1 MRLAVPSTPGLVI
14 SAPLRKV
21 RRMSPD
27 AAPRRTPLNVVLI
40 GFMGCG
46 KTTLGA
52 RLAQMLGLSFVDMDD
67 LIVKKAGCSIP
78 EIFARDGE
86 AGFRRIETA
95 VLDELLTR
103 QQLIVSTGGG
113 VVTVPDNIPKLR
125 ALGYVIWLD
134 LPERA
139 IWQRVSR
146 NRSRPLLRTPNPR
159 QTVHD
164 LLETRRPLYEAACD
178 LVADTGDLTPDEAAY
193 GIAETVRMHFTEMA
207 RAAHQ
212 PAA

>member
-1 MRLAVPSTPGLVI
+1 MSTE
-14 SAPLRKV
+14 
-21 RRMSPD
+21 

-52 RLAQMLGLSFVDMDD
+52 RLAQMLGLTFVDMDD

-86 AGFRRIETA
+86 AAFRRLESA
-95 VLDELLTR
+95 VLEELLTR
-103 QQLIVSTGGG
+103 QHMVVSTGGG

-134 LPERA
+134 LPESA
-139 IWQRVSR
+139 LWHRVSR

-164 LLETRRPLYEAACD
+164 LLEKRRPLYAAACD
-178 LVADTGDLTPDEAAY
+178 FEADSGDLTPDEAAY
-193 GIAETVRMHFTEMA
+193 GIAESVRMHFA
-207 RAAHQ
+207 QQAAQGAVQ

>member
-1 MRLAVPSTPGLVI
+1 MT
-14 SAPLRKV
+14 
-21 RRMSPD
+21 PD

-52 RLAQMLGLSFVDMDD
+52 RLAQMLGLKFVDMDD

-86 AGFRRIETA
+86 AGFRHLESA

-103 QQLIVSTGGG
+103 QHLIISTGGG

-134 LPERA
+134 LPEAA
-139 IWQRVSR
+139 IWSRVSR

-159 QTVHD
+159 ETVRD
-164 LLETRRPLYEAACD
+164 LLEKRRPLYAAACD
-178 LVADTGDLTPDEAAY
+178 LEADPGELTPDEAAY
-193 GIAETVRMHFTEMA
+193 GIAESIRMHFAQMVPQGEV
-207 RAAHQ
+207 Q

>member
-1 MRLAVPSTPGLVI
+1 MT
-14 SAPLRKV
+14 
-21 RRMSPD
+21 PD

-52 RLAQMLGLSFVDMDD
+52 RLAQMLGLKFVDMDE
-67 LIVKKAGCSIP
+67 LIVRKAGCSIP

-86 AGFRRIETA
+86 AGFRRIESA

-103 QQLIVSTGGG
+103 QHMVVSTGGG

-134 LPERA
+134 LPEPA
-139 IWQRVSR
+139 LWHRVSR
-146 NRSRPLLRTPNPR
+146 NRGRPLLRTPNPR

-164 LLETRRPLYEAACD
+164 LLEKRRPLYEAACD
-178 LVADTGDLTPDEAAY
+178 LEADTGELTPDEAAY
-193 GIAETVRMHFTEMA
+193 GIAESVRMHFA
-207 RAAHQ
+207 QQ
-212 PAA
+212 PARQPTQSAA